1 MQSEFFWLAAADVIE
16 INLDIVT
23 GTAEPHAVLDH
34 YKLESALG
42 RPQAMALYSGVDN
55 TLSLGIS
62 YMVSIAQAHPFLQGN
77 KRTGFVAGRMFM
89 QNHGYDLLLPDTE
102 AIADFF
108 MEVIIDPTKVQLFE
122 THLENYVVEFDE

>member
-1 MQSEFFWLAAADVIE
+1 
-16 INLDIVT
+16 
-23 GTAEPHAVLDH
+23 
-34 YKLESALG
+34 
-42 RPQAMALYSGVDN
+42 
-55 TLSLGIS
+55 
-62 YMVSIAQAHPFLQGN
+62 MVSIAQAHPFLQGN